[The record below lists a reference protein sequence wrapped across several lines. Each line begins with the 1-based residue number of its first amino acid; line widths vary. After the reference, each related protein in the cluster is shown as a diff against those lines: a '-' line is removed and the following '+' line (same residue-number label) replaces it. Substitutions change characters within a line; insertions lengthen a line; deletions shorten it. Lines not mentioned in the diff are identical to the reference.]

1 MKEKEINKVADKDE
15 LVQVLD
21 ENGNETNKLEQR
33 KVVHDNGI
41 WHNEVSCIVINNN
54 KQILLQR
61 RSANKKQYPSCWG
74 LFAGHVVG
82 YDSLID
88 AIITEMRE
96 ELISEIKEE
105 NLFLLV
111 PRMKNQRENNNCFVT
126 CYCAVVN
133 KPESEILFQREE
145 IDEVKW
151 FEFDEFKILV
161 ENEKGTIF
169 KNNDYY
175 KAIIAQ
181 LEKLFNNKDFY
192 KKIDDLTEKLEEL
205 DRFGNPTGKI
215 ITREFAHNYGIY
227 HKAVS
232 LFLIND
238 KKEILLQQRSLKK
251 IRNAGLWDISVSG
264 HVRFGEDEIS
274 ALLRECQ
281 EETKYNLTEKDLKFL
296 IRYKE
301 NRKFNE
307 KFIDNT
313 WFNVYLA
320 HVHTKNEDVNDLEVS
335 QTKFFSVEELKE
347 KMKTYNDLA
356 YKPQAFNEIIKYI
369 ERLK

>member
-227 HKAVS
+227 HKAGGIACVTDLAWTFTARESRSDS
-232 LFLIND
+232 LMKADGCWTSGRSPRLWNRV
-238 KKEILLQQRSLKK
+238 EIRSFPQLPQRSKRICASTGSLKM
-251 IRNAGLWDISVSG
+251 RSW
-264 HVRFGEDEIS
+264 
-274 ALLRECQ
+274 AL
-281 EETKYNLTEKDLKFL
+281 
-296 IRYKE
+296 
-301 NRKFNE
+301 
-307 KFIDNT
+307 
-313 WFNVYLA
+313 A
-320 HVHTKNEDVNDLEVS
+320 
-335 QTKFFSVEELKE
+335 
-347 KMKTYNDLA
+347 
-356 YKPQAFNEIIKYI
+356 
-369 ERLK
+369 